1 MMLRRTCRALMVS
14 LLPLGALAALPVQ
27 AATPAPPAAAPAIKA
42 SFDCAAAKSKMRL
55 LICSDANVAA
65 LDVRTAQLLRR
76 AQARAVDSD
85 GVNADQ
91 DVWVHERDACTTIG
105 CLTRAYTRRIAQL
118 RRWTD

>member
-1 MMLRRTCRALMVS
+1 
-14 LLPLGALAALPVQ
+14 
-27 AATPAPPAAAPAIKA
+27 
-42 SFDCAAAKSKMRL
+42 MRL